1 MSTTSLQ
8 LTTSYQL
15 MSTGPCLVTPAVS
28 NIGNEGVQMD
38 SDIYD
43 NVILEFTNE
52 QEESF
57 QLAITEN
64 PGCVSRRYVDKLV
77 VLTGDDVPL
86 TTVGDQDG
94 N

>member
-15 MSTGPCLVTPAVS
+15 VSTGPCLVTPAVS

-43 NVILEFTNE
+43 NVIFVNIGTSLPSNTTFNYHEFTGI
-52 QEESF
+52 F
-57 QLAITEN
+57 QYSGSQKIYMRTSTGTQYVKITAI
-64 PGCVSRRYVDKLV
+64 V
-77 VLTGDDVPL
+77 
-86 TTVGDQDG
+86 
-94 N
+94 